1 MIENIRLSFK
11 GILSHK
17 IRSFLTMLGIII
29 GIAAIIAI
37 VSTIKGTNEQIKN
50 NLIGA
55 GNNTV
60 KIQLSNGDTVCDFS
74 YETPPSNVAMFTS
87 DTKKRI
93 NELKE
98 VESSTF
104 YRTRNNPDNLF
115 YLNNKMDSSTIYGVD
130 KDYFD
135 TVGYEIVEGKGF
147 AERNFTKF
155 DKVAVVDKTLAE
167 GLFQG
172 ESPVGKVIDI
182 SGEPFTVIGVAVK
195 NSNFEPVINSVE
207 DYYTYNQTSSG
218 LIFIPT
224 NDWGIVFRYDEP
236 ENCIVKA
243 VDTDSM
249 TNAGK
254 KSADI
259 LNENVSAVKG
269 GSEETSA
276 SVEYKSDSLLEQAK
290 SLQDLSSSTNKMLI
304 WIASISLLVGGIGV
318 MNIMLVSVTERT
330 REIGL
335 KKALG
340 ARKKRILAQFLTEAA
355 VLTSIGGIIGVLT
368 GIGLSQVIAKVAE
381 VPVAISSASIVV
393 SVVFSM
399 VVGIVFGLI
408 PSIKAA
414 KLNPIDALRYEIIS
428 YNKAVSECKFCT
440 AFVVCFTNFS
450 CDILDRTKKHPQ
462 KTVGAKK

>member
-1 MIENIRLSFK
+1 MLENIRLSFQ
-11 GILSHK
+11 GIFSHK

-37 VSTIKGTNEQIKN
+37 VSTIEGTNEQIKN
-50 NLIGA
+50 NLIGS

-60 KIQLSNGDTVCDFS
+60 KITLSNGDYEADFTWETVPDNIRVIS
-74 YETPPSNVAMFTS
+74 EES
-87 DTKKRI
+87 KKRI
-93 NELKE
+93 EDIKE
-98 VESSTF
+98 VDSCTL
-104 YRTRNNPDNLF
+104 YRTRSNPDNLF
-115 YLNNKMDSSTIYGVD
+115 YLNRKIDSAVIYGID
-130 KDYFD
+130 EDYFD
-135 TVGYEIVEGKGF
+135 TLGYDIAEGI
-147 AERNFTKF
+147 NFTDRHYKNF
-155 DKVAVVDKTLAE
+155 AKVAIIDSTLERGIFE
-167 GLFQG
+167 G
-172 ESPVGKVIDI
+172 ENPIGKQIDI
-182 SGEPFTVIGVAVK
+182 SGEPFTIIGVAAK
-195 NSNFEPVINSVE
+195 RSGFEPVINSVD

-224 NDWGIVFRYDEP
+224 VDWGICFRYDEP
-236 ENCIVKA
+236 QNCIARA

-254 KSADI
+254 KTADI
-259 LNENVSAVKG
+259 LNENILTPEKDTEGVS
-269 GSEETSA
+269 SA
-276 SVEYKSDSLLEQAK
+276 LEYKSESLLEQAK
-290 SLQDLSSSTNKMLI
+290 ALQDLSSSTNSMLI

-355 VLTSIGGIIGVLT
+355 VLTSIGGIIGVVS
-368 GIGLSQVIAKVAE
+368 GIGLSKVIANIAE
-381 VPVAISSASIVV
+381 VPVAISTPAIAV

-414 KLNPIDALRYEIIS
+414 NLNPIDALRYE
-428 YNKAVSECKFCT
+428 
-440 AFVVCFTNFS
+440 
-450 CDILDRTKKHPQ
+450 
-462 KTVGAKK
+462 